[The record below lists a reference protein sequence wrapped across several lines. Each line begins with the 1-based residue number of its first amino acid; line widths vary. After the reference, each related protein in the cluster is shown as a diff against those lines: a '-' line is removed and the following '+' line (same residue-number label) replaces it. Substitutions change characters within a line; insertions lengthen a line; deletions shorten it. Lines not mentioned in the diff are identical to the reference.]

1 MKVCTISEK
10 DSLYIIYHDN
20 IPWKDDVQ
28 QYAGR
33 MSLPIHEHGERQDH
47 EF

>member
-10 DSLYIIYHDN
+10 DSLSIIYHGD
-20 IPWKDDVQ
+20 IPWKDGMQ

-33 MSLPIHEHGERQDH
+33 MSLPIHEHGERQDRK
-47 EF
+47 F

>member
-1 MKVCTISEK
+1 MISGK
-10 DSLYIIYHDN
+10 YLLFIIYHGN
-20 IPWKDDVQ
+20 VPWKDAVQ

-33 MSLPIHEHGERQDH
+33 MSLPIHEHGERQDR